1 MYSPLLYRKYV
12 SALSLIPLS
21 LTPPYNWNCWVWR
34 CSIIL
39 SSNFYYYYTNEYVKY
54 VVWHSICFKTIEI
67 CGKCCTDLTDSTTD
81 LTPGCHWYCWVFFI
95 INLCKFN
102 TVFTIYLPSNQGPTT
117 EKRPINL
124 VILPFSDQQGL
135 QYCGNWVK
143 KLENVLATFFLS
155 SLFALKICCIGFW

>member
-1 MYSPLLYRKYV
+1 MFPHYHWYLWAWLHR
-12 SALSLIPLS
+12 I
-21 LTPPYNWNCWVWR
+21 TDWNCWVWS

-54 VVWHSICFKTIEI
+54 VVWHSICFKNYWNLWKMLYRLYRFNN
-67 CGKCCTDLTDSTTD
+67 GLDSRVS
-81 LTPGCHWYCWVFFI
+81 LILLSFLYNKSLQI
-95 INLCKFN
+95 QYSIYN
-102 TVFTIYLPSNQGPTT
+102 IQYLPSNQGPTT